1 MQTVLSRIASIAR
14 PPVWMRQ
21 ALKFLLVG
29 VGNTALDA
37 LIYYLL
43 TRGIPFFA
51 AQPALA
57 KGISYSVGILNSFF
71 WNRLWTFRSQPRAG
85 RTLLPYLLTNL
96 SGLALNTGMMQLGL
110 RLLGLPEAVA
120 FLLATAVTTGWN
132 FVVSKFFVFRKA
144 N

>member
-1 MQTVLSRIASIAR
+1 MQTVLTRLA
-14 PPVWMRQ
+14 PPPHWLQQ

-43 TRGIPFFA
+43 TRGIPFFG
-51 AQPALA
+51 AQPAIA
-57 KGISYSVGILNSFF
+57 KGISYTVGILNSFI
-71 WNRLWTFRSQPRAG
+71 WNRLWTFRSKSAAG
-85 RTLLPYLLTNL
+85 STLVPYVLTNL

-110 RLLGLPEAVA
+110 RVIGLPETLA

-132 FVVSKFFVFRKA
+132 FVASKFLVFRKA